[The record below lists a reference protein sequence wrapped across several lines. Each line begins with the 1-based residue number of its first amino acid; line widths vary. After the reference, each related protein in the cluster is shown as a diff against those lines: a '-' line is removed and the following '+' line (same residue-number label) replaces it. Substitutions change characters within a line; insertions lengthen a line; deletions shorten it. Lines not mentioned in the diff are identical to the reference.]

1 MSESIFRTFVQ
12 QDAYRVGTEGG
23 AVAVRANPRGEVVV
37 PDWFTQLAL
46 DGRVYN
52 ISTSVQET
60 GDLLGESGGPG
71 SNNVNPSILVDVPT
85 GTTIIPIELTLFA
98 EGTGTSGDWLVVR
111 MSTDDT
117 TRYSSG
123 GASITPV
130 NMRKD
135 DPNTSSVSAYHGGT
149 QVVASA
155 NTDDDT
161 LWYSSYDQGAFGAAG
176 NKVQSWSARNGG
188 PPVLIGPAAL
198 LVFVQVNNV
207 DEEVLWSLKWA
218 EFSTTDVT

>member
-1 MSESIFRTFVQ
+1 MSEAIFRTFVQ
-12 QDAYRVGTEGG
+12 QDAYRVGSEGG

-37 PDWFTQLAL
+37 PDWYTQLAL

-60 GDLLGESGGPG
+60 GDLLGETGPG
-71 SNNVNPSILVDVPT
+71 TNNVNPSILVDVPT
-85 GTTIIPIELTLFA
+85 GTTIIPIELTVMA
-98 EGTGTSGDWLVVR
+98 EGTGTSGDWAVIR

-123 GASITPV
+123 GASITPI

-135 DPNTSSVSAYHGGT
+135 DPNSSSCSAYHGGPAI
-149 QVVASA
+149 VATA
-155 NTDDDT
+155 NTDDDSI
-161 LWYSSYDQGAFGAAG
+161 WFSSYAQGAFGDAG
-176 NKVQSWSARNGG
+176 NKSMRWSARDGV
-188 PPVLIGPAAL
+188 PPILIGPAAL
-198 LVFVQVNNV
+198 LVYVDVNND

>member
-1 MSESIFRTFVQ
+1 MSEAIFRTFVQ

-37 PDWFTQLAL
+37 PDWYTQLAL

-71 SNNVNPSILVDVPT
+71 SNNVTPSILVDVPT
-85 GTTIIPIELTLFA
+85 GTTIIPIELTVMA
-98 EGTGTSGDWLVVR
+98 EGTGTSGDWAVIR

-135 DPNTSSVSAYHGGT
+135 DPNTSSCSAYHGGT
-149 QVVASA
+149 AIVATA

-161 LWYSSYDQGAFGAAG
+161 IWYEAIDTSAYL
-176 NKVQSWSARNGG
+176 NKPVRWSAREGV
-188 PPVLIGPAAL
+188 PPILIGPAAL
-198 LVFVQVNNV
+198 LVYVKVNNV

>member
-1 MSESIFRTFVQ
+1 MSEAIFRTFVQ
-12 QDAYRVGTEGG
+12 QDAYRVGAEGG

-37 PDWFTQLAL
+37 PDWYTQLAL

-60 GDLLGESGGPG
+60 GDLLGETAPG
-71 SNNVNPSILVDVPT
+71 TNNVNPSILVDVPT
-85 GTTIIPIELTLFA
+85 GTTIIPIELTVMA
-98 EGTGTSGDWLVVR
+98 EGTGTSGDWAVIR
-111 MSTDDT
+111 MSTDDG

-123 GASITPV
+123 GASITPI

-176 NKVQSWSARNGG
+176 NKVQSWSARNGV

-198 LVFVQVNNV
+198 LVYVKVNNV

-218 EFSTTDVT
+218 EFSTTDIT

>member
-1 MSESIFRTFVQ
+1 MSEAIFRTFVQ
-12 QDAYRVGTEGG
+12 QDAYRVGAEGG

-60 GDLLGESGGPG
+60 GDLLGESAGPG

-85 GTTIIPIELTLFA
+85 GTTVIPIELTLA
-98 EGTGTSGDWLVVR
+98 PEGTGTTGDWAVIR

-123 GASITPV
+123 GASITPI

-135 DPNTSSVSAYHGGT
+135 DPNTSSCSAYHGGT
-149 QVVASA
+149 QIVASG

-161 LWYSSYDQGAFGAAG
+161 IWYEAIDTSAYV
-176 NKVQSWSARNGG
+176 NKPVRWSARDGV

-198 LVFVQVNNV
+198 LVYVDVNNN

>member
-1 MSESIFRTFVQ
+1 MSEAIFRTFVQ
-12 QDAYRVGTEGG
+12 QDAYRVGAEGG

-37 PDWFTQLAL
+37 PDWYTQLAL

-60 GDLLGESGGPG
+60 GDLLGETAPG
-71 SNNVNPSILVDVPT
+71 TNNVNPSILVDVPT
-85 GTTIIPIELTLFA
+85 GTTIIPIELTVMA
-98 EGTGTSGDWLVVR
+98 EGTGTSGDWAVIR

-123 GASITPV
+123 GASITPI

-176 NKVQSWSARNGG
+176 NKVQSWSARNGV

-218 EFSTTDVT
+218 EFSTTDIT